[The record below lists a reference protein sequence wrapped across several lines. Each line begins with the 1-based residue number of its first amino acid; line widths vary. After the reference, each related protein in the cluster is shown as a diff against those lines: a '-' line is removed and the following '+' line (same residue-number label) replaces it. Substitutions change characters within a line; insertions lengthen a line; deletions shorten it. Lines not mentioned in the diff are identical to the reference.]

1 MGAMTKPIPYSHI
14 TAAHWQPT
22 LGTSGEVVEGLRDID
37 QSIRII
43 LTTPKGSDPHRPEFG
58 SDLHLYL
65 DWPTNRVTPHL
76 VREAVDAIRRWEPRI
91 SVVQVHI
98 LIDAQQIIVQVR
110 WGIAGQTLQLTE
122 VPYARPA

>member
-1 MGAMTKPIPYSHI
+1 MTTPTPHTSI
-14 TAAHWQPT
+14 TAAHWQPA

-43 LTTPKGSDPHRPEFG
+43 LSTPKGSDPHRPEFG

-76 VREAVDAIRRWEPRI
+76 VREAVDAIRHWEPRA
-91 SVVQVHI
+91 SVAQVKVQI
-98 LIDAQQIIVQVR
+98 NAAQIIVQVHWR
-110 WGIAGQTLQLTE
+110 VVGEVSQLTE
-122 VPYARPA
+122 VSYARAA

>member
-1 MGAMTKPIPYSHI
+1 MTTPIPHTSI
-14 TAAHWQPT
+14 TAAHWQPA

-43 LTTPKGSDPHRPEFG
+43 LITPKGSDPNRPTFG

-76 VREAVDAIRRWEPRI
+76 VREAFDAIRHWEPRV
-91 SVVQVHI
+91 SVAQVKVQI
-98 LIDAQQIIVQVR
+98 NAAQIIVQVHWR
-110 WGIAGQTLQLTE
+110 VAGEVSQLTE
-122 VPYARPA
+122 VSYARAA